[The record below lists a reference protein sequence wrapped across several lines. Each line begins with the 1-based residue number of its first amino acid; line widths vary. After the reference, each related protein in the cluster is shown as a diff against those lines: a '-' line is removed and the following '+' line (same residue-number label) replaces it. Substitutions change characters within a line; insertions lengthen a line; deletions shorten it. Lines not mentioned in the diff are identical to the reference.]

1 MIQWL
6 AATAGLIGLLASG
19 AVVAQNTSAWPTKP
33 ITIIVPFTPGGV
45 SDITARP
52 LSVVMSSDLGQSVI
66 IDNKGGAGGAI
77 GMAAA
82 AKAKPDGYTLMM
94 ALPSYITIPI
104 SDRIS
109 GRASSYQV
117 NQFKPIA
124 RLTADPTVLAVRS
137 DSPWNSLADFIKEVR
152 QNPGKIS
159 YSSSGIYGTTHV
171 AMEILANVA
180 NLKMIHVPFTGGGQQ
195 VTALLSG
202 QVQATMQTP
211 GAISGHIASG
221 KVKVL
226 ASLSA
231 ERVPALPQVPTAKE
245 LGFNG
250 EFYLWTGLFAPAATP
265 DAVINRLRESV
276 KKSAAHPNFVNAMSA
291 LTTPVQYLDTAD
303 FVHFLAAD
311 TKRFEEVLT
320 KMGKI
325 E

>member
-1 MIQWL
+1 
-6 AATAGLIGLLASG
+6 
-19 AVVAQNTSAWPTKP
+19 
-33 ITIIVPFTPGGV
+33 
-45 SDITARP
+45 
-52 LSVVMSSDLGQSVI
+52 
-66 IDNKGGAGGAI
+66 
-77 GMAAA
+77 
-82 AKAKPDGYTLMM
+82 
-94 ALPSYITIPI
+94 
-104 SDRIS
+104 
-109 GRASSYQV
+109 
-117 NQFKPIA
+117 
-124 RLTADPTVLAVRS
+124 
-137 DSPWNSLADFIKEVR
+137 
-152 QNPGKIS
+152 
-159 YSSSGIYGTTHV
+159 
-171 AMEILANVA
+171 
-180 NLKMIHVPFTGGGQQ
+180 MIHVPFTGGGQQ

-211 GAISGHIASG
+211 GAIAGHIASG
-221 KVKVL
+221 KLKVL

-303 FVHFLAAD
+303 FVNFLAAD